1 MTAPPIFCL
10 VRRCQIVIRSSMP
23 LSDFDPS
30 TPEEQ
35 PRRRIARQSI
45 AEARRDCGDVRRQ
58 KPRPDWPELYRT
70 GGWPVRIHVA
80 SCKNLVPGYRCSGS
94 TAERRRLCGSRRKS
108 PVPRNASEAK
118 SGLAKLRKKAAV
130 SAVRSTSSWSRRPG
144 AEPGEAPLFS
154 RRAAGSAVGARGQS
168 PVTITD
174 DAVAFAR
181 CSLQPPA
188 VDHRDRAGAKPDQAF
203 AL

>member
-23 LSDFDPS
+23 LSDFDPFP
-30 TPEEQ
+30 PEEQ
-35 PRRRIARQSI
+35 PRRRIARRSI
-45 AEARRDCGDVRRQ
+45 AEVRRDCGDVRRR
-58 KPRPDWPELYRT
+58 KPRPRWPALYRT
-70 GGWPVRIHVA
+70 GGWPVRSHVA
-80 SCKNLVPGYRCSGS
+80 SCKTSCQATDVQGARRSEGVCAVADARAPPEERLRGEIRIGE
-94 TAERRRLCGSRRKS
+94 AEKKGRRKRG
-108 PVPRNASEAK
+108 PIYQQFVKAS
-118 SGLAKLRKKAAV
+118 
-130 SAVRSTSSWSRRPG
+130 RSR
-144 AEPGEAPLFS
+144 AGEAPLFS

-168 PVTITD
+168 PVTIAD

-188 VDHRDRAGAKPDQAF
+188 VDYRDRAAAKPDQAF